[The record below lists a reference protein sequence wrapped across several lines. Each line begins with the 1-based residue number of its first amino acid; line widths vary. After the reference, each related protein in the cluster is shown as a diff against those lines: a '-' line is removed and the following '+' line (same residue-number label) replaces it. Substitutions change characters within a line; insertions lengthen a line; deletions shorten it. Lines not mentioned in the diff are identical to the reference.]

1 MPADP
6 AVRDAAAGG
15 RRCGFPG
22 DASGDPAAR
31 RTLTTLGGGPFSLAQ
46 TCGPVAWGGGRWP
59 NVDWIDGALLWVGW
73 EGEEAVWRRARD
85 GGAGTVSVEGGAH
98 PEFDPAW
105 GRSVLGMGEAC
116 PNVADEVPAALR
128 LRFPGLRAFA
138 YGSLFDGVVSS
149 IVGQSISVASA
160 AVTGRRLA
168 ALFHPGLA
176 VLGRTF
182 WPLPRADQL
191 AHATPALVRTS
202 GVTWRRAD
210 ALVAA
215 GRAFANDEGGVA
227 TRSADELRRWLRGL
241 PLVGPWTAESA
252 LLWGLGDGD
261 AYPTGDVALLRA
273 ACVAYGRP
281 GLEMKG
287 LDRLAEGW
295 RPHRGWVARL
305 LWTALLGTAPPGGA
319 VVSATL

>member
-1 MPADP
+1 
-6 AVRDAAAGG
+6 
-15 RRCGFPG
+15 
-22 DASGDPAAR
+22 
-31 RTLTTLGGGPFSLAQ
+31 
-46 TCGPVAWGGGRWP
+46 
-59 NVDWIDGALLWVGW
+59 
-73 EGEEAVWRRARD
+73 
-85 GGAGTVSVEGGAH
+85 
-98 PEFDPAW
+98 
-105 GRSVLGMGEAC
+105 MGEAS

-210 ALVAA
+210 ALVAV
-215 GRAFANDEGGVA
+215 GRTFANDEGDGVA
-227 TRSADELRRWLRGL
+227 TRSADELRRWLRAL

-273 ACVAYGRP
+273 ARVAYDRP
-281 GLEMKG
+281 GLDMKG

-305 LWTALLGTAPPGGA
+305 LWTALLGPAPPGTAPPGGA
-319 VVSATL
+319 AVSATL